1 VVRYGGP
8 GSRVGDA
15 PGPAP
20 ETAHDDADD
29 ERCDV
34 CGAEVARETYG
45 LHCKIRCLKCGY
57 TRDCSD
63 P

>member
-1 VVRYGGP
+1 MVRYVEP
-8 GSRVGDA
+8 GQRASGTA
-15 PGPAP
+15 GPANQP
-20 ETAHDDADD
+20 VHDEAEH

-34 CGAEVARETYG
+34 CGALVARETYG
-45 LHCKIRCLKCGY
+45 LHCKIRCLNCGF